1 MDVLKE
7 LELSTL
13 VIRVLPSVIRSVK
26 SNSLRSIRFFL
37 LVHQIED
44 GVDHA
49 TRHSWTELDF
59 ELCAL
64 ANRVQAA
71 SRYRGED
78 LRIKFVDLDPTTPV
92 WTVEESVRMY
102 LPRAKEHRYIDSSF
116 SVG

>member
-1 MDVLKE
+1 LDVLKE

-26 SNSLRSIRFFL
+26 SNNLQSVRFFL
-37 LVHQIED
+37 LVHQIEH

-49 TRHSWTELDF
+49 TRHSWNELDF

-71 SRYRGED
+71 SQYRGQD
-78 LRIKFVDLDPTTPV
+78 LRVKFVDLDPTTPV
-92 WTVEESVRMY
+92 WTVEQGARVY
-102 LPRAKEHRYIDSSF
+102 LPRANEHRYIDTSF